1 MYVKQNDSGADTDG
15 VIKYGNVSSDTS
27 QYGSGIRF
35 SKSSVYSVVYA
46 TNKDGDIGTGDF
58 TAINYMVHLR
68 QKKLMLMY

>member
-1 MYVKQNDSGADTDG
+1 MYVKQNDSGQILTELLSTVTFQA
-15 VIKYGNVSSDTS
+15 IL

-35 SKSSVYSVVYA
+35 SKSSVDSVVYA

-58 TAINYMVHLR
+58 TAINYMVHLQ